1 MPDVD
6 AKTQA
11 LLDEGLTQGEV
22 DYLSSGGKKTEGL
35 TPPDG
40 GDEPAKAAPAEP
52 DAPAKQAAEP
62 EKPAPQAAP
71 APSEPVEDGE
81 PEPAKDSPYYPQWK
95 RAQRQLQELRRERE
109 TERASAASE
118 RASAAVEREK
128 WARLDERLRV
138 FQQAVEPEPAK
149 PPATPDPEHDPIEA
163 IKWLIKERDELRNAT
178 TQVVTN
184 VQERDAAT
192 ELKDMYL
199 EDARSFAAQNLDFGG
214 PQGAYKWLM
223 NNRDAE
229 LQAIGYTDPAERL
242 RIINFDERDIVA
254 RALTARQTNPSAPGP
269 AQIIYGL
276 AKARGFQAP
285 ASPAPGNGAGHP
297 GNGAAPAGQNGA
309 APPAPSVTQQ
319 VEAIQRGQAAS
330 RSLSSAGGA
339 PAPTG
344 IDLAKLADMDDGEYL
359 AWKSALTAPQRK
371 ELASLLGAPGR

>member
-1 MPDVD
+1 MPEVD

-22 DYLSSGGKKTEGL
+22 DYLNSGGKKTDGL
-35 TPPDG
+35 TPPADG
-40 GDEPAKAAPAEP
+40 DAASAAPAEP
-52 DAPAKQAAEP
+52 AKPAQAVEP
-62 EKPAPQAAP
+62 EKPSQAEP
-71 APSEPVEDGE
+71 AKPEPIEEDD
-81 PEPAKDSPYYPQWK
+81 PEPAKDSPFYPQWK
-95 RAQRQLQELRRERE
+95 REKTRRQELQRELKARE
-109 TERASAASE
+109 DSIAAERATT
-118 RASAAVEREK
+118 AVEREK

-149 PPATPDPEHDPIEA
+149 PAAPPDPESDPFGYMR
-163 IKWLIKERDELRNAT
+163 WLGEQVTGLAGKTDQVT
-178 TQVVTN
+178 TS
-184 VQERDAAT
+184 VQERDAAI
-192 ELKDMYL
+192 ELRDMYL
-199 EDARSFAAQNLDFGG
+199 EDAKSFATQHLDFGG

-223 NNRDAE
+223 ANRDAE

-242 RIINFDERDIVA
+242 RIINLDERDIVA
-254 RALTARQTNPSAPGP
+254 RALTARQTNPNAAGP

-276 AKARGFQAP
+276 AKARGFQT
-285 ASPAPGNGAGHP
+285 PAPPSPVNGAGHP

-309 APPAPSVTQQ
+309 APPSPSVTQQ

-330 RSLSSAGGA
+330 RSLSSAGGS

>member
-6 AKTQA
+6 AKTKA

-22 DYLSSGGKKTEGL
+22 DYLTSGGKKTEGL
-35 TPPDG
+35 TPPAE
-40 GDEPAKAAPAEP
+40 GDAAATPAEP
-52 DAPAKQAAEP
+52 EKPAQAAEP
-62 EKPAPQAAP
+62 EKPAQAEP
-71 APSEPVEDGE
+71 AKPAAEPIEEDD
-81 PEPAKDSPYYPQWK
+81 PEPAKDSPFYPQWK
-95 RAQRQLQELRRERE
+95 REKTRRQELQRELKARDDSIAAERATTQAERER
-109 TERASAASE
+109 
-118 RASAAVEREK
+118 

-149 PPATPDPEHDPIEA
+149 PATPPDPESDPFGYMR
-163 IKWLIKERDELRNAT
+163 WLGEQVTGLAGRTDQVT
-178 TQVVTN
+178 TS
-184 VQERDAAT
+184 VQERDAAI
-192 ELKDMYL
+192 ELRDMYL
-199 EDARSFAAQNLDFGG
+199 EDARSFATRQPDFGG

-223 NNRDAE
+223 ANRDAE
-229 LQAIGYTDPAERL
+229 LQAAGYTDPAERT
-242 RIINFDERDIVA
+242 RIINLDERDIVA
-254 RALTARQTNPSAPGP
+254 RALTARQTNPNAAGP

-276 AKARGFQAP
+276 AKARGFQT
-285 ASPAPGNGAGHP
+285 PAPQQGNGAARP
-297 GNGAAPAGQNGA
+297 GNGAAAQPPPATA